1 MPRRPEHLD
10 LGLLLPTGQPG
21 HLPGDL
27 TGHSRHFFVPASS
40 VSEEEEGVNQK

>member
-27 TGHSRHFFVPASS
+27 TGHSRHFFLFLRPAFQRKKK
-40 VSEEEEGVNQK
+40 E